1 MTVEFAEKA
10 KKEFLKLDRPIQKQI
25 QNFIVKL
32 QGMKNPR
39 SSGKALV
46 RNLAGRW
53 RYRVGDYR
61 LVWRNRGR
69 ENSCNS
75 FAYRPSKRSLQIAK
89 RSSKLEAVFSSRI
102 KHTQKKSAA
111 FRRAL
116 FWAFYVL
123 EHVPQAHIP
132 KHFSRTK
139 LKL

>member
-10 KKEFLKLDRPIQKQI
+10 KKEFLKLDKPIQKQI

-61 LVWRNRGR
+61 LVCEIEDEKILVTVLHIAHRR
-69 ENSCNS
+69 EV
-75 FAYRPSKRSLQIAK
+75 YK
-89 RSSKLEAVFSSRI
+89 
-102 KHTQKKSAA
+102 
-111 FRRAL
+111 
-116 FWAFYVL
+116 
-123 EHVPQAHIP
+123 
-132 KHFSRTK
+132 
-139 LKL
+139 

>member
-53 RYRVGDYR
+53 RYRVGDYG
-61 LVWRNRGR
+61 LVC
-69 ENSCNS
+69 EIEDE
-75 FAYRPSKRSLQIAK
+75 KILVTVLHIA
-89 RSSKLEAVFSSRI
+89 
-102 KHTQKKSAA
+102 H
-111 FRRAL
+111 RRKV
-116 FWAFYVL
+116 Y
-123 EHVPQAHIP
+123 
-132 KHFSRTK
+132 K
-139 LKL
+139 